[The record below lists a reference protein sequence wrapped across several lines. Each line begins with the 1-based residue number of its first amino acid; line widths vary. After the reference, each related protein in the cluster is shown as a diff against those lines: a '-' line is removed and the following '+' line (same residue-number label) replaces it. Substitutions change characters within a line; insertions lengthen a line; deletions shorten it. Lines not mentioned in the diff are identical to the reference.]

1 MAFRLTGATTPNW
14 SISTTAGDSVP
25 GSAYQLV
32 SNPLVRD
39 DLLLSGAGRVE
50 VTNLGR
56 WAWAHSRKGTKAG
69 GQLFREGLLRHLE
82 SWRKSWLMTVFLA
95 GEKCF
100 DSTKEKFHRERKAR
114 IFRGWLC
121 GFRTYFQYIYI
132 YIHISSCNICDFWK
146 SLSGFWDAKAL
157 TRDAGCVAH
166 RNLSPLASKFYI
178 DKLCW
183 TCGTLENASE
193 ERGKLQE
200 TEVELY
206 RARESLSSVGVTA
219 VTVVYQ
225 ASYSTTITCPFCITW
240 LRPEKKSMM
249 WSIWK
254 RWFLAFG

>member
-132 YIHISSCNICDFWK
+132 SISPPATFVTF
-146 SLSGFWDAKAL
+146 G
-157 TRDAGCVAH
+157 
-166 RNLSPLASKFYI
+166 NLFQ
-178 DKLCW
+178 
-183 TCGTLENASE
+183 ASE
-193 ERGKLQE
+193 MQKRLQE
-200 TEVELY
+200 MQGALLTETCHLWLQSFTSTNSAEHVELWKMPL
-206 RARESLSSVGVTA
+206 RNVGNCKKQKLSFTEQGNRSLPWGS
-219 VTVVYQ
+219 Q
-225 ASYSTTITCPFCITW
+225 LW
-240 LRPEKKSMM
+240 L
-249 WSIWK
+249 
-254 RWFLAFG
+254 

>member
-25 GSAYQLV
+25 GSAYQFV

-69 GQLFREGLLRHLE
+69 GQLFREGLLRHVE

-121 GFRTYFQYIYI
+121 GFRTYFQYVYIYI
-132 YIHISSCNICDFWK
+132 YPYLLLQHLWLLEISFRLLRCK
-146 SLSGFWDAKAL
+146 SAYKRCRVRCSQKLVTFGFK
-157 TRDAGCVAH
+157 V
-166 RNLSPLASKFYI
+166 
-178 DKLCW
+178 LCW
-183 TCGTLENASE
+183 
-193 ERGKLQE
+193 
-200 TEVELY
+200 
-206 RARESLSSVGVTA
+206 
-219 VTVVYQ
+219 VV
-225 ASYSTTITCPFCITW
+225 I
-240 LRPEKKSMM
+240 
-249 WSIWK
+249 
-254 RWFLAFG
+254 